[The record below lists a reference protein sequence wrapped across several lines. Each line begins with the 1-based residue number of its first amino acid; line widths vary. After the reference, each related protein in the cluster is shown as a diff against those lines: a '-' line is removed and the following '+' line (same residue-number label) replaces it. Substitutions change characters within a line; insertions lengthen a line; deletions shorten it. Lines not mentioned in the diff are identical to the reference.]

1 MSTFARIIDDIA
13 VDVCRVSP
21 DQAFCEALA
30 LQFVAVPDE
39 VVPGSRRSLDE
50 FGDVIWTAPVV
61 VAPPPHSHITV
72 ASSPGWRF
80 STALPMPRPSPSIWR
95 ALARRRRPLRCG
107 VRRPKSIP
115 PKKSSSTT
123 LRPARA
129 CRRWKPPGYL
139 LRAAR
144 RRFSIR
150 RYRRTRC
157 RRVIG
162 RRMGCRRCRSHERP
176 ACPL

>member
-61 VAPPPHSHITV
+61 VAPPPPPQPYYGRIITRLAFLNRFTDAEAIAIDL
-72 ASSPGWRF
+72 ASTGA
-80 STALPMPRPSPSIWR
+80 TAQ
-95 ALARRRRPLRCG
+95 AA
-107 VRRPKSIP
+107 
-115 PKKSSSTT
+115 T
-123 LRPARA
+123 LRRAQAKINTAEEIQLDNAETRAGVQALETAGLLAAGRATAILDSAVQAHEVPAR
-129 CRRWKPPGYL
+129 Y
-139 LRAAR
+139 RAT
-144 RRFSIR
+144 
-150 RYRRTRC
+150 Y
-157 RRVIG
+157 G
-162 RRMGCRRCRSHERP
+162 LP
-176 ACPL
+176 AVPQP

>member
-61 VAPPPHSHITV
+61 VAPTPPAPPYYGRIITRLAFLNRFTDAEAIAIDL
-72 ASSPGWRF
+72 ASTGA
-80 STALPMPRPSPSIWR
+80 TAQ
-95 ALARRRRPLRCG
+95 AA
-107 VRRPKSIP
+107 
-115 PKKSSSTT
+115 T
-123 LRPARA
+123 LRRAQAKINAAEEIQLDNAETRAGVQALETAGLLAAGRATAILDSAVQAHEVPAR
-129 CRRWKPPGYL
+129 Y
-139 LRAAR
+139 RAT
-144 RRFSIR
+144 
-150 RYRRTRC
+150 Y
-157 RRVIG
+157 G
-162 RRMGCRRCRSHERP
+162 LP
-176 ACPL
+176 AVPQP

>member
-61 VAPPPHSHITV
+61 VAPVPPPPPHYGRIITRLAFLKRFTDAEAV
-72 ASSPGWRF
+72 AIDLASIGGTVQSAMLRRAQAKISAAEEIQLDNTDTRDGVLALE
-80 STALPMPRPSPSIWR
+80 TAGLLATGR
-95 ALARRRRPLRCG
+95 AAEILDTEVLAAE
-107 VRRPKSIP
+107 V
-115 PKKSSSTT
+115 
-123 LRPARA
+123 PAR
-129 CRRWKPPGYL
+129 Y
-139 LRAAR
+139 RAV
-144 RRFSIR
+144 
-150 RYRRTRC
+150 YRLPE
-157 RRVIG
+157 V
-162 RRMGCRRCRSHERP
+162 P
-176 ACPL
+176 A

>member
-61 VAPPPHSHITV
+61 VAPVPPPPPYYGRIITRLAFLKRFTDAEAV
-72 ASSPGWRF
+72 AIDLASIGNTVQAAMLRRAQAKISAAEEIQLDNTETRDGVLALETAGLLATGRAVEILDAAVLATEVPARYRAVY
-80 STALPMPRPSPSIWR
+80 ALPE
-95 ALARRRRPLRCG
+95 
-107 VRRPKSIP
+107 V
-115 PKKSSSTT
+115 
-123 LRPARA
+123 PA
-129 CRRWKPPGYL
+129 
-139 LRAAR
+139 
-144 RRFSIR
+144 
-150 RYRRTRC
+150 
-157 RRVIG
+157 
-162 RRMGCRRCRSHERP
+162 
-176 ACPL
+176 